1 MDRFYLLFFTLYIF
15 LERSSNFDVLLDD
28 ILNMSLR
35 GLRLVQNS
43 LINGNLHPG
52 FPLVI
57 QLFYLGFVLLPRQ
70 YQLLLQVFL
79 FVGMISVWLF
89 LFHLVLSTHL
99 AHLSTCVASLPLT
112 LLLALPLVALHFDK
126 LNFQLAAPVVKVLF
140 DLFKFKLHI
149 KYFLLVMQLQIIFH
163 FPRGHRIG
171 VNPRQ
176 IESVSAFWSRPICL
190 GFAFDSSVHC
200 IRSRPRFVVRE
211 LFYLYLLLVDDVIGP
226 FQNFLYFFFTG
237 VALTFQNGFVLRVLW
252 MQLLNCLQE
261 LSDFFGHQQVRVLL
275 ILIRHLWI
283 YMIIIL
289 FIFGSHGL

>member
-89 LFHLVLSTHL
+89 LFHLVLSTHF

-112 LLLALPLVALHFDK
+112 LLLALPLVALHFYK
-126 LNFQLAAPVVKVLF
+126 LNFQLAAPVVEVLF
-140 DLFKFKLHI
+140 HLFKFKFHI

-171 VNPRQ
+171 INPR
-176 IESVSAFWSRPICL
+176 
-190 GFAFDSSVHC
+190 
-200 IRSRPRFVVRE
+200 
-211 LFYLYLLLVDDVIGP
+211 
-226 FQNFLYFFFTG
+226 
-237 VALTFQNGFVLRVLW
+237 
-252 MQLLNCLQE
+252 
-261 LSDFFGHQQVRVLL
+261 
-275 ILIRHLWI
+275 
-283 YMIIIL
+283 
-289 FIFGSHGL
+289 